1 MSNGKYRT
9 VLPFPNELSHLCTPP
24 DHTWDQAVYK
34 SKGWVAVKKERKRE
48 RKEIGVYYLFNSS
61 FGTTPRLASTLSA
74 SVVPS
79 SILLLC
85 PARHSEPSMS
95 VTNSSAY
102 RSERSFHQTSSSSS
116 SSGNPYMEKSRG
128 LFTEDFGSF
137 MRPGSETLGFSSKL
151 ELVISGFRYH

>member
-1 MSNGKYRT
+1 MVNIEQCY
-9 VLPFPNELSHLCTPP
+9 PFPMSCHTCAHLPTTHGTKQYIRAR
-24 DHTWDQAVYK
+24 DEWL
-34 SKGWVAVKKERKRE
+34 WRKKERKRE

-95 VTNSSAY
+95 GTNSSAY

-137 MRPGSETLGFSSKL
+137 MRPGSETLGFSSEL
-151 ELVISGFRYH
+151 ELVISVIH